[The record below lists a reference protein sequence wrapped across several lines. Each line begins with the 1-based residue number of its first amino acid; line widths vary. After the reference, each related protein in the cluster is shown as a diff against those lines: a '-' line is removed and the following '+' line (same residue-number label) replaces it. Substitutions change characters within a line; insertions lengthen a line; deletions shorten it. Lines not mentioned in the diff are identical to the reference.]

1 MSLWACISH
10 WKAQKAS
17 ADAFPWCFQG
27 AVPYA
32 LLRSML
38 VAFSQLPDSKML
50 CRSALMSLAA
60 LGTSNSTIATQV
72 PSLLLVLYREGPV
85 LPADVWMPLVP
96 LLDHLSQYSPEAA
109 ELGSRLRALAS
120 GNFSTAPHMAQTA
133 QTNTFAQGPMSAAS
147 CMQAQPHAC
156 NAFNT
161 APGGQFQSAQTGPQ
175 DQAFGQAWP
184 QQWQQGNQGMQPAQ
198 SQGANG
204 SMQPLAA
211 TTQFVPLASDK
222 SKAVTHK
229 PPSVGLQ
236 NTNNTCY
243 MNSFVQGLF
252 LTDAFLWRIY
262 NFNLKLKNNP
272 SKMDEEDYEF
282 GKKVVEL
289 LQKQFAKMA
298 LTKHQ
303 HTDIWDILQAFP
315 AEYRSGE
322 QQDVTE
328 TIRFV
333 FDKLG
338 GSDQQLLKEVFAGQL
353 HEMTQCKE
361 CGNVK
366 VREET
371 FTDLVVPVPTA
382 KEVKETGCVPTIQK
396 LLEERLKFEELDAEC
411 LVNCDV
417 CQKKTQV
424 GKWSEIASPPAHLCL
439 CLNRFTF
446 NIEKMD
452 FTKEKTPVK
461 VDEGLWIGGYEYEL
475 YHTIIH
481 TGKDASSGHYYAM
494 GRRSEP
500 TPSGDLGWYTMDDS
514 QIKPAETSLL
524 AGNPPEK
531 LVDDNAYV
539 LFLRCKQAVPT
550 PELRIPLPLVNYVKK
565 EDKKQS

>member
-1 MSLWACISH
+1 
-10 WKAQKAS
+10 
-17 ADAFPWCFQG
+17 
-27 AVPYA
+27 
-32 LLRSML
+32 ML

-60 LGTSNSTIATQV
+60 LGSSKPTIATQV

-109 ELGSRLRALAS
+109 ELGSRLRALAR
-120 GNFSTAPHMAQTA
+120 GNFSTATQMAQTA
-133 QTNTFAQGPMSAAS
+133 QTNTFAQGPMSTGP
-147 CMQAQPHAC
+147 CMQAQPHTC
-156 NAFNT
+156 NTFNM
-161 APGGQFQSAQTGPQ
+161 AQPAQTGPQ
-175 DQAFGQAWP
+175 DQAFGRAWP
-184 QQWQQGNQGMQPAQ
+184 QHSQQGNPAQ
-198 SQGANG
+198 SQGAHG
-204 SMQPLAA
+204 SMQPLSAG
-211 TTQFVPLASDK
+211 TQFVPLASDK
-222 SKAVTHK
+222 SEAVTHK
-229 PPSVGLQ
+229 PPSVGLH
-236 NTNNTCY
+236 NENNNCY
-243 MNSFVQGLF
+243 MNCFVQGLF

-328 TIRFV
+328 AMRFV
-333 FDKLG
+333 FEKLG
-338 GSDQQLLKEVFAGQL
+338 GSDQQLLKEVFGGQL

-396 LLEERLKFEELDAEC
+396 LLEEWLKFVELDAEC

-461 VDEGLWIGGYEYEL
+461 VDEGLWIGDYEYEL

-481 TGKDASSGHYYAM
+481 TGEDASSGHYYAM

-500 TPSGDLGWYTMDDS
+500 TPSGDLGWYTMNDS
-514 QIKPAETSLL
+514 QIKPAESSLL
-524 AGNPPEK
+524 AGNPPEE
-531 LVDDNAYV
+531 LVNDNAYV
-539 LFLRCKQAVPT
+539 LFLRCKQAAPT

-565 EDKKQS
+565 EDKKQ

>member
-1 MSLWACISH
+1 MSLWACICH
-10 WKAQKAS
+10 WRPQTPS
-17 ADAFPWCFQG
+17 ADASPWCFQG
-27 AVPYA
+27 PVPYYA

-60 LGTSNSTIATQV
+60 LGSSNSTIARQG

-109 ELGSRLRALAS
+109 ELRSRLRALAS

-133 QTNTFAQGPMSAAS
+133 QTNTAAQRPMSTAS

-184 QQWQQGNQGMQPAQ
+184 QQCQQGNQVMQPAQ
-198 SQGANG
+198 SQGAHG

-211 TTQFVPLASDK
+211 AGTQFVPLASDK

-243 MNSFVQGLF
+243 MNSFVQALF

-262 NFNLKLKNNP
+262 NFNLKLKSNP
-272 SKMDEEDYEF
+272 SKIDEEDYEF

-303 HTDIWDILQAFP
+303 HTDIWDILQAFL
-315 AEYRSGE
+315 AEYRSGK

-328 TIRFV
+328 AMRFV
-333 FDKLG
+333 LDKLG

-353 HEMTQCKE
+353 NEMTRLWYQCLQPRK
-361 CGNVK
+361 
-366 VREET
+366 
-371 FTDLVVPVPTA
+371 
-382 KEVKETGCVPTIQK
+382 
-396 LLEERLKFEELDAEC
+396 
-411 LVNCDV
+411 
-417 CQKKTQV
+417 
-424 GKWSEIASPPAHLCL
+424 
-439 CLNRFTF
+439 
-446 NIEKMD
+446 
-452 FTKEKTPVK
+452 
-461 VDEGLWIGGYEYEL
+461 
-475 YHTIIH
+475 
-481 TGKDASSGHYYAM
+481 
-494 GRRSEP
+494 
-500 TPSGDLGWYTMDDS
+500 
-514 QIKPAETSLL
+514 
-524 AGNPPEK
+524 
-531 LVDDNAYV
+531 
-539 LFLRCKQAVPT
+539 
-550 PELRIPLPLVNYVKK
+550 
-565 EDKKQS
+565 

>member
-1 MSLWACISH
+1 MSLWACICH
-10 WKAQKAS
+10 WRPQKAS

-60 LGTSNSTIATQV
+60 LGSSNSMIATQV

-120 GNFSTAPHMAQTA
+120 GNFSTATQMAQTA
-133 QTNTFAQGPMSAAS
+133 QTNTFAQGPMSTGS
-147 CMQAQPHAC
+147 CR
-156 NAFNT
+156 
-161 APGGQFQSAQTGPQ
+161 QFQPAQTGPQ
-175 DQAFGQAWP
+175 DQAFGRAWP
-184 QQWQQGNQGMQPAQ
+184 QHSQQGNPAQ
-198 SQGANG
+198 SQGAHG
-204 SMQPLAA
+204 SMHPLSAG
-211 TTQFVPLASDK
+211 TQFVPLASDK

-229 PPSVGLQ
+229 PPSVGLH
-236 NTNNTCY
+236 NENNTCY
-243 MNSFVQGLF
+243 MNCFVQGLF

-315 AEYRSGE
+315 CRVSVWRAARCHRSYAM
-322 QQDVTE
+322 
-328 TIRFV
+328 RFV

-338 GSDQQLLKEVFAGQL
+338 GSDQQLLKEVFACQL

-371 FTDLVVPVPTA
+371 FTEPCGTSA
-382 KEVKETGCVPTIQK
+382 YSQGSQ
-396 LLEERLKFEELDAEC
+396 RLPWL
-411 LVNCDV
+411 
-417 CQKKTQV
+417 
-424 GKWSEIASPPAHLCL
+424 
-439 CLNRFTF
+439 
-446 NIEKMD
+446 
-452 FTKEKTPVK
+452 
-461 VDEGLWIGGYEYEL
+461 
-475 YHTIIH
+475 
-481 TGKDASSGHYYAM
+481 
-494 GRRSEP
+494 
-500 TPSGDLGWYTMDDS
+500 
-514 QIKPAETSLL
+514 
-524 AGNPPEK
+524 
-531 LVDDNAYV
+531 
-539 LFLRCKQAVPT
+539 
-550 PELRIPLPLVNYVKK
+550 
-565 EDKKQS
+565 

>member
-1 MSLWACISH
+1 MSLWACICH
-10 WKAQKAS
+10 WRPQTPS

-27 AVPYA
+27 PVPYA

-72 PSLLLVLYREGPV
+72 PSLLFVLYREGPV

-109 ELGSRLRALAS
+109 ELGSRLRALAR
-120 GNFSTAPHMAQTA
+120 GNFATAPHMAQTA
-133 QTNTFAQGPMSAAS
+133 QNSTFAQGPMSTAS
-147 CMQAQPHAC
+147 CMQAQPHPC
-156 NAFNT
+156 NAFNA

-175 DQAFGQAWP
+175 DRAFGQAWP
-184 QQWQQGNQGMQPAQ
+184 QQCQQGNQGMHPAQ
-198 SQGANG
+198 SQGAHG
-204 SMQPLAA
+204 STGSA
-211 TTQFVPLASDK
+211 TGTQ
-222 SKAVTHK
+222 VTHK
-229 PPSVGLQ
+229 PPTVGLQ
-236 NTNNTCY
+236 NSNNTCY
-243 MNSFVQGLF
+243 MNSFLQGLF

-262 NFNLKLKNNP
+262 NFNLKLKSNP
-272 SKMDEEDYEF
+272 SKIDEEDYEF

-315 AEYRSGE
+315 AEYRSGK

-328 TIRFV
+328 AMRFI

-353 HEMTQCKE
+353 YEMTQCKE
-361 CGNVK
+361 CGT
-366 VREET
+366 VRVRQET

-382 KEVKETGCVPTIQK
+382 KEVEETGCVPTIQK
-396 LLEERLKFEELDAEC
+396 LLDERLKFEELDAEC

-424 GKWSEIASPPAHLCL
+424 RKWSEIASPPAHLCL

-446 NIEKMD
+446 DIEKRD

-461 VDEGLWIGGYEYEL
+461 VDEGLWIGDYEYEL

-500 TPSGDLGWYTMDDS
+500 TPSGDLGWYTMNDS
-514 QIKPAETSLL
+514 QIKPAEAAEVSLL
-524 AGNPPEK
+524 AGNPPEE

-539 LFLRCKQAVPT
+539 LFLRCKHASRT
-550 PELRIPLPLVNYVKK
+550 PELRVPLSLVNYVKK
-565 EDKKQS
+565 EDWKQ